1 MVEIIEKFHS
11 ASNCI
16 HRDIKPANF
25 RVHQGKLYITDFG
38 LSTEWFKDEKHI
50 EETKNE
56 PIQGTLKFASHWTHE
71 GVTQSRR
78 DDLEMIAYSVLQL
91 LGDDPK
97 AELWPTVIIK
107 QTSSIQEMN

>member
-1 MVEIIEKFHS
+1 MVEIIEKLHS
-11 ASNCI
+11 DTQYI
-16 HRDIKPANF
+16 HRNIKPRSF
-25 RVHQGKLYITDFG
+25 RVDDGKLFITRFNH
-38 LSTEWFKDEKHI
+38 STEWFKEERHI
-50 EETKNE
+50 HEGADW
-56 PIQGTLKFASHWTHE
+56 PDQDTLEFASHWTHE